1 MGDEKKDEKEG
12 ISAEASSDAAG
23 ASDRSSV
30 RTILGSCK
38 RPLDGH
44 HASNHRG
51 VSWDEANLAEHDKE
65 RGTRRLRG
73 SRRRGSPWSRAPTRS
88 PTPSADGRK
97 IDEPPT
103 PWAQSPVS
111 SEEETEAKVKT
122 PKSSTQVSTVA
133 DALSARL
140 QQLESKAE
148 DAPSDARQPA
158 SPAASIRWA
167 DAGSPAKKTSSAAFK
182 AKRAAHYDE
191 FRVLQAMRQRS
202 ANGKSSESEESSAK

>member
-65 RGTRRLRG
+65 RGTRR
-73 SRRRGSPWSRAPTRS
+73 
-88 PTPSADGRK
+88 K

-111 SEEETEAKVKT
+111 SEEEGSLRRDSERRQDSNTEAKVKT

>member
-65 RGTRRLRG
+65 RGTRR
-73 SRRRGSPWSRAPTRS
+73 
-88 PTPSADGRK
+88 K

-133 DALSARL
+133 DAFLG
-140 QQLESKAE
+140 
-148 DAPSDARQPA
+148 A
-158 SPAASIRWA
+158 SPWRRR
-167 DAGSPAKKTSSAAFK
+167 G
-182 AKRAAHYDE
+182 
-191 FRVLQAMRQRS
+191 
-202 ANGKSSESEESSAK
+202 ESS